1 MEHVK
6 NDLSKAKWQKDIA
19 ETVAKKCLAEAKQTT
34 EAKPEDAAATK
45 KEVTPSVTPTAATDK
60 KETTTVAASVAEKK
74 EDAKCNGASLK
85 FAHCVWRE
93 FTKSCPADKQS
104 DSKKCSALREK
115 LAKGEDVD
123 FLSGGGGGDGHHHH
137 YHHKSHH
144 RSSGNRRDDWA

>member
-19 ETVAKKCLAEAKQTT
+19 ETVAKKCLAEAKEPAKDAKTD
-34 EAKPEDAAATK
+34 EATNKKDAA
-45 KEVTPSVTPTAATDK
+45 PISDK
-60 KETTTVAASVAEKK
+60 KETSTVASDKK
-74 EDAKCNGASLK
+74 EIAAVDKKEEASAPKCNGASLK

-115 LAKGEDVD
+115 LAKGEDID
-123 FLSGGGGGDGHHHH
+123 YSTLSGHH
-137 YHHKSHH
+137 HHKSHH
-144 RSSGNRRDDWA
+144 RSSGRRDD